1 MRVCLVAACA
11 AVLGL
16 PLSAQAPVARP
27 GLQGGDGPALV
38 AQECATIPTR
48 GNVAVRSDTSCLSL
62 DQAVARAIAESPG
75 IKLARSNT
83 RLADATVRATLST
96 GYPKIDGNISYTRT
110 FASPYSISKSGGDTT
125 STFDPDTTASLAER
139 VRYLEKNSNID
150 FGSLFGDLPFGQANA
165 YTFSL
170 TGSETLYSG
179 GKGGAL
185 GRIATAYRDAAQLQV
200 EEQASAIEFAVKQ
213 AYYGALLAQS
223 LDAIATAS
231 VEQATAFLTQV
242 RLLFDAG
249 KASDLE
255 TMRAEVA
262 LDNLRPQAVQAQ
274 NAASLATLELK
285 RLLDLPMDLPL
296 RLTTPLAVP
305 PSVGPSEVPADQA
318 AALEQRPSLQA
329 QQRQV
334 AIQTDQLVITR
345 AAHRP
350 RLELSMA
357 YGKLLYPARVFGFG
371 GETWRTN
378 WTSTLSL
385 SVPIFAGF
393 SKAADMDKARINL
406 EMDQTRLTDLKAAV
420 QVEYQQ
426 ALGEQGRAASA
437 ITARQR
443 TVDQAR
449 RVHDL
454 TVLRFENGLST
465 QLEVADARLGLLQ
478 ARTNLAQ
485 ATADYLLAEAQV
497 ARALGRSSA
506 ARSIAR

>member
-1 MRVCLVAACA
+1 MKRCIVAACA
-11 AVLGL
+11 ALLGV
-16 PLSAQAPVARP
+16 PLVAQASAAQTAPPGDARS
-27 GLQGGDGPALV
+27 ALV
-38 AQECATIPTR
+38 AQGCATIPTR
-48 GNVAVRSDTSCLSL
+48 GSVAVRSDTSCLSI
-62 DQAVARAIAESPG
+62 DQAVARAIAENPA
-75 IKLARSNT
+75 IRLARSNT
-83 RLADATVRATLST
+83 ELADATVRATLAT

-110 FASPYSISKSGGDTT
+110 FASPYSIGTSGSDTT
-125 STFDPDTTASLAER
+125 SKFNPDTTASLADR
-139 VRYLEKNSNID
+139 VRYLEKNSNLD
-150 FGSLFGDLPFGQANA
+150 FGSLFGSLPFGQANA
-165 YTFSL
+165 YTVSL

-185 GRIATAYRDAAQLQV
+185 GRMATAYRDAAQLQL
-200 EEQASAIEFAVKQ
+200 EEQAAAIEFAVKQ
-213 AYYGALLAQS
+213 AYYRALLAQS

-231 VEQATAFLTQV
+231 VDQASAFLRQV

-274 NAASLATLELK
+274 SAASLATLELK
-285 RLLDLPMDLPL
+285 RLLDLPMALPL
-296 RLTTPLAVP
+296 RLTTPLVIP
-305 PSVGPSEVPADQA
+305 PSLRASEAAADQV

-334 AIQTDQLVITR
+334 AIQTDQLIVTR
-345 AAHRP
+345 ASHRP
-350 RLELSMA
+350 HLDLSMA

-385 SVPIFAGF
+385 SVPLFAGF

-406 EMDQTRLTDLKAAV
+406 AMDEVRLTDLKAAV

-443 TVDQAR
+443 TVDQAQ

-465 QLEVADARLGLLQ
+465 QLEVADARLSLLQ

-485 ATADYLLAEAQV
+485 ATADFLLAEAQV
-497 ARALGRSSA
+497 ARALGRSSV
-506 ARSIAR
+506 ARSVAR